1 MNTMH
6 VDILVLGF
14 GKGGKTLAATMGRQ
28 GKHVAMV
35 EQSDRMYGGTCINIG
50 CVPTKALV
58 HQAETRPSGDVAGQW
73 YRKAVGGADDLTTF
87 LREKNFQLLDVI
99 DTVTVVTAPPTFLD
113 PTPAHVTPPPPPLP

>member
-1 MNTMH
+1 MH

-28 GKHVAMV
+28 GRRVAMV
-35 EQSDRMYGGTCINIG
+35 EHCDRRYGGTCINIG

-73 YRKAVGGADDLTTF
+73 YRKAVGGADDLSSRTF
-87 LREKNFQLLDVI
+87 
-99 DTVTVVTAPPTFLD
+99 
-113 PTPAHVTPPPPPLP
+113 PACEPAGTR

>member
-1 MNTMH
+1 MKT
-6 VDILVLGF
+6 VAGDLSGLGF

-28 GKHVAMV
+28 GRRVAMV

-87 LREKNFQLLDVI
+87 LREKNFQMLHVI
-99 DTVTVVTAPPTFLD
+99 DTVTVVTCRATFVHAK
-113 PTPAHVTPPPPPLP
+113 PV